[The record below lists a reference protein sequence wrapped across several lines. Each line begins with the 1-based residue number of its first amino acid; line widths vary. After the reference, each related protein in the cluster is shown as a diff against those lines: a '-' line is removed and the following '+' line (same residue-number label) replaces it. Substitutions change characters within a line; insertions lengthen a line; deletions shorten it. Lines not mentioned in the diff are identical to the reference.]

1 MCLNLNKLMILIIQ
15 TKILLDYH
23 KDWISKMMK
32 IIKIKIQLKK
42 IINNLKVIIINKK
55 YLSHII
61 DLVIKMKMKE
71 LLWTGL
77 VMDNIMKKIIYVPIK
92 F

>member
-1 MCLNLNKLMILIIQ
+1 MILIIQ